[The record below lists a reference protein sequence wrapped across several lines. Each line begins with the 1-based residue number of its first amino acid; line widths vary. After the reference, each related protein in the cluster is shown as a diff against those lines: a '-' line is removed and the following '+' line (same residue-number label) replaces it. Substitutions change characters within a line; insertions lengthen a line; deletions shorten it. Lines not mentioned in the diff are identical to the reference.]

1 LHERDIRFIIP
12 PPRSSGE
19 PFPAVLPE
27 GALTMPDA
35 DTPPVFQVGRI
46 INWLVLTLLG
56 ASILYSL
63 YIVVVNWKA
72 ITV

>member
-1 LHERDIRFIIP
+1 
-12 PPRSSGE
+12 
-19 PFPAVLPE
+19 
-27 GALTMPDA
+27 MPDA

-46 INWLVLTLLG
+46 INWLVLALLG

-63 YIVVVNWKA
+63 YIVFVNWKA